1 MLYNGGVIDY
11 EIVRSKKLSSRV
23 SLNIKDGRVI
33 VRAPFWVPKFTID
46 GFVASRSAWITQ
58 ALKKSPLKNE
68 TTLNYEV
75 GEKHLFFGQEYILQ
89 INLESGMVRSSV
101 SIDENSLVVTVSS
114 HHSPE
119 NQKKEIKEALLR
131 FYLEK
136 LVDYLT
142 EVSNK
147 YCLLLGVDYSKIEVK
162 KVSSIWGSC
171 SAKNVLSFNRK
182 LAMAPKKIVDYVI
195 IHEVCHLR
203 ERNHSSRFWGLVFKF
218 DRDYKQNRK
227 WLRDNHMLLTI

>member
-1 MLYNGGVIDY
+1 MIDY
-11 EIVRSKKLSSRV
+11 EIIRSKKLSSRV
-23 SLNIKDGRVI
+23 SLSIKNGKVV

-46 GFVASRSAWITQ
+46 SFVLSRSTWITHT
-58 ALKKSPLKNE
+58 LKKSASKNE
-68 TTLNYEV
+68 VVLSYVE
-75 GEKHLFFGQEYILQ
+75 GEKHLYFGEEYSLKIV
-89 INLESGMVRSSV
+89 LESAMVRTSV
-101 SIDENSLVVTVSS
+101 AVDNDSLVVSIS
-114 HHSPE
+114 AHHSPL

-142 EVSNK
+142 ATTNK
-147 YCLLLGVDYSKIEVK
+147 YCQLLGVDYSKIEVK

-171 SAKNVLSFNRK
+171 SGKNVLSFNRK
-182 LAMAPKKIVDYVI
+182 LAMAPKTIVDYVI

-218 DRDYKQNRK
+218 DRNYKQNRK